1 LKAKIEKLIKFYER
15 KYRTRD
21 PFEIARCL
29 RIKVFYVP
37 LGNIAGYYKYMKHN
51 RCIYMNSEIEDE
63 TFRRVVMAHELG
75 HAVLHMKD
83 NCTFM
88 KGYTLLLTSKVEK
101 QANLFAAHLLITD
114 EMLHEFEN
122 FTWEQFCDCTGF
134 PEQLLKLRL
143 N

>member
-1 LKAKIEKLIKFYER
+1 
-15 KYRTRD
+15 
-21 PFEIARCL
+21 
-29 RIKVFYVP
+29 
-37 LGNIAGYYKYMKHN
+37 MKHN

-75 HAVLHMKD
+75 HAVLHMKY